1 MRFFILDYWIIFLF
15 WNFIVCIQQETP
27 QVTLHQTSWR
37 EAVLKELAICS
48 KTFTPEDPPWVAVL
62 AVPPNSCSACKDPV
76 SLACTRGGD
85 IALLETLAAAGS
97 QIGNENEENN
107 RIKTLLEEQRE
118 TLRLA
123 MMIPTV
129 SKFSIFIGFY
139 IYHRLFEDLAKWD
152 GLFRIL
158 GMKFQI
164 WFRQFIFTIHVFI

>member
-1 MRFFILDYWIIFLF
+1 MT
-15 WNFIVCIQQETP
+15 IV
-27 QVTLHQTSWR
+27 
-37 EAVLKELAICS
+37 S

-97 QIGNENEENN
+97 ESGKENEENN

-129 SKFSIFIGFY
+129 SPLAIFIWFLNVVA
-139 IYHRLFEDLAKWD
+139 RLK
-152 GLFRIL
+152 I
-158 GMKFQI
+158 
-164 WFRQFIFTIHVFI
+164 